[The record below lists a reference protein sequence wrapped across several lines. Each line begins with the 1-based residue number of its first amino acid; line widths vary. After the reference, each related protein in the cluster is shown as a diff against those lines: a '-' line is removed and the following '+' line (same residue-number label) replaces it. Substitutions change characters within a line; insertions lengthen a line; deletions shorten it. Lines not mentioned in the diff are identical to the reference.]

1 MATFFCINCG
11 ERMCNSSDD
20 NTFEHFLIKTN
31 VYNLEEKKYDE
42 VVAKENKEILEWN
55 KEHPNDKREMDIWF
69 GVCMELGQDAWIC
82 PKCKTMFVFKRN
94 SNELENVY
102 KLDNSWKDE
111 IKNNMEKSRGC
122 IILKDDKVLLIGAK
136 DDDGKLFWS
145 FPKGH
150 QEDGETDIETAIRE
164 TREEVGLNIKIIDDK
179 PIKTGH
185 LVHGGTVYK
194 EILLFVAEPL
204 NDEIKIQEDE
214 VEKVKWVKIDE
225 AGKYFDDYYSDVWR
239 ELLDRIKP
247 KTV

>member
-42 VVAKENKEILEWN
+42 VVAKENKETLEWN
-55 KEHPNDKREMDIWF
+55 KEHPNDKREMDTWF

-82 PKCKTMFVFKRN
+82 PKCETMFIFKQN
-94 SNELENVY
+94 SNELESVY
-102 KLDNSWKDE
+102 KLDNSWREKA
-111 IKNNMEKSRGC
+111 EKSKKSCGC
-122 IILKDDKVLLIGAK
+122 IVVKDNKILLIQAK
-136 DDDGKLFWS
+136 NDEGELFWA
-145 FPKGH
+145 FPKGK
-150 QEDGETDIETAIRE
+150 QEFGETDTETAVRE
-164 TREEVGLNIKIIDDK
+164 TWEEVGLDVEIIDEK
-179 PIKTGH
+179 PIKTRH

-204 NDEIKIQEDE
+204 TNKVKIQEDE
-214 VEKVKWVKIDE
+214 IEKINWVEIDKVGEYLD
-225 AGKYFDDYYSDVWR
+225 GYYKDAWE
-239 ELLDRIKP
+239 ELLNRLKY